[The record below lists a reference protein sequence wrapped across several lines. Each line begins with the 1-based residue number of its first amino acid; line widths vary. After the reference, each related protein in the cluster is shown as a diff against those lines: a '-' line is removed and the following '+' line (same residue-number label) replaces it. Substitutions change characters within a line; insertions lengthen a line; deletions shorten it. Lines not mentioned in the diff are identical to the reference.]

1 MEQTD
6 RDKSEGKLISMNAEL
21 VAVKAELQRKVVEL
35 EKATSDISNLLAS
48 TNIATLFLDK
58 DQHIRRF
65 TPAATQFFS
74 LLPTDAGRP
83 LSDISSKLVYD
94 RLHLD
99 CQTVLEKLIPV
110 QKEIV
115 ATDGKWLNLVIMP
128 YRTVNDAV
136 AGLVITLID
145 ITDKKLAQQ
154 RERMSKLY
162 AEHVVDTIREPLL
175 ILDGN
180 LRVVSANRSFYK
192 TFQVS
197 ETEIKNTPFFELG
210 HKQWNIPELEKLLKD
225 ILPKNN
231 VFENFT
237 MTHEF
242 PNIGLKVLRVTGRQI
257 VDAENSESA
266 LILLVIE
273 DITDQG

>member
-1 MEQTD
+1 VN
-6 RDKSEGKLISMNAEL
+6 KEL
-21 VAVKAELQRKVVEL
+21 MALKNELLRKVAEL
-35 EKATSDISNLLAS
+35 EKANSDISNLLAS
-48 TNIATLFLDK
+48 TNIATLFLDN

-83 LSDISSKLVYD
+83 LSDISSRLVYD

-99 CQTVLEKLIPV
+99 CQTVLEKSISM
-110 QKEIV
+110 QKEVV
-115 ATDGKWLNLVIMP
+115 ATDGRWLNLIIMP
-128 YRTVNDAV
+128 YRAVNNAGD
-136 AGLVITLID
+136 GLVITLMD

-154 RERMSKLY
+154 RERTSRLY

-175 ILDGN
+175 VLNGN

-197 ETEIKNTPFFELG
+197 EMEIKNVPFFELG
-210 HKQWNIPELEKLLKD
+210 HNQWNIPELEKLLKD
-225 ILPKNN
+225 ILLENK
-231 VFENFT
+231 VVENFT
-237 MTHEF
+237 VKHDF
-242 PNIGLKVLRVTGRQI
+242 PKIGPKVLRLTGRQI
-257 VDAENSESA
+257 VDAENNESA

-273 DITDQG
+273 DITEQG

>member
-1 MEQTD
+1 MDDE
-6 RDKSEGKLISMNAEL
+6 LIVM
-21 VAVKAELQRKVVEL
+21 KAELQRKVVEL
-35 EKATSDISNLLAS
+35 EKATCDISNLLAS
-48 TNIATLFLDK
+48 TNIATIFLDN

-83 LSDISSKLVYD
+83 LTDINSKLIYD
-94 RLHLD
+94 QLHAD
-99 CQTVLEKLIPV
+99 CQVVLEKLVPV
-110 QKEIV
+110 KKEIV
-115 ATDGKWLNLVIMP
+115 ATNGKWLNLIIMP
-128 YRTVNDAV
+128 YRTVNKTV
-136 AGLVITLID
+136 GGLVITLMD

-154 RERMSKLY
+154 RERTARLF
-162 AEHVVDTIREPLL
+162 AEHVVDTIREPMLV
-175 ILDGN
+175 LDGT

-197 ETEIKNTPFFELG
+197 ETAIKDTPFFELG

-225 ILPKNN
+225 ILPKNK
-231 VFENFT
+231 VFENYT
-237 MTHEF
+237 VKHEF
-242 PNIGLKVLRVTGRQI
+242 PNIGPKVLRLTGRQI

>member
-1 MEQTD
+1 MD
-6 RDKSEGKLISMNAEL
+6 DEL
-21 VAVKAELQRKVVEL
+21 SVIKAELQRKVAEL
-35 EKATSDISNLLAS
+35 ENATSDISNLLAS
-48 TNIATLFLDK
+48 TNIATLFLDN

-83 LSDISSKLVYD
+83 LTDISSKLVYD
-94 RLHLD
+94 RLHAD
-99 CQTVLEKLIPV
+99 CQVVLEKLVPV
-110 QKEIV
+110 QKEVV

-128 YRTVNDAV
+128 YRTVNNSV
-136 AGLVITLID
+136 GGLVITLMD

-154 RERMSKLY
+154 RERRARLY

-175 ILDGN
+175 VLDDN
-180 LRVVSANRSFYK
+180 LRVVSANRSFYN

-197 ETEIKNTPFFELG
+197 KAEIKNTPFFELG
-210 HKQWNIPELEKLLKD
+210 HRQWNIPELEKLLKD
-225 ILPKNN
+225 ILPKNK

-237 MTHEF
+237 VKHEF
-242 PNIGLKVLRVTGRQI
+242 PKIGPKILRVTGRQI
-257 VDAENSESA
+257 VDSENGEQA

>member
-1 MEQTD
+1 MDE
-6 RDKSEGKLISMNAEL
+6 EL
-21 VAVKAELQRKVVEL
+21 TAVKAELQRRFAEL
-35 EKATSDISNLLAS
+35 ENATSDISNLLAS
-48 TNIATLFLDK
+48 TNIATLFLDN

-65 TPAATQFFS
+65 TPAATKFFS

-83 LSDISSKLVYD
+83 LSDIRSKLIYD
-94 RLHLD
+94 QLHVD
-99 CQTVLEKLIPV
+99 CLAVLEKLIPV
-110 QKEIV
+110 QKEVV
-115 ATDGKWLNLVIMP
+115 ATDGTWLNLIIMP
-128 YRTVNDAV
+128 YRTVNNTV
-136 AGLVITLID
+136 GGLVITLMD

-154 RERMSKLY
+154 RERTARLY

-175 ILDGN
+175 VLDDN

-197 ETEIKNTPFFELG
+197 EMEIKNTHFFELG
-210 HKQWNIPELEKLLKD
+210 HRQWNIPELEKLLKD
-225 ILPKNN
+225 ILPKNK

-237 MTHEF
+237 VKHEF
-242 PNIGLKVLRVTGRQI
+242 PNIGPKVLRLTGRQI
-257 VDAENSESA
+257 VDTENSESA

>member
-1 MEQTD
+1 MN
-6 RDKSEGKLISMNAEL
+6 KKLMAL
-21 VAVKAELQRKVVEL
+21 KDELQRKVAEL
-35 EKATSDISNLLAS
+35 EKANSDISNLLAS
-48 TNIATLFLDK
+48 TNIATLFLDN

-99 CQTVLEKLIPV
+99 CQAVLENLISV
-110 QKEIV
+110 QKEV
-115 ATDGKWLNLVIMP
+115 FATNGKWLNLIIMP
-128 YRTVNDAV
+128 YRAVNNAV
-136 AGLVITLID
+136 DGLVITLMD

-154 RERMSKLY
+154 RERASRLY

-175 ILDGN
+175 VLNGN

-192 TFQVS
+192 TFRVS
-197 ETEIKNTPFFELG
+197 EAEIKNTPFFELG
-210 HKQWNIPELEKLLKD
+210 HNQWNMPELEKLLKD
-225 ILPKNN
+225 ILPKNK
-231 VFENFT
+231 VVENFT
-237 MTHEF
+237 VKHEF
-242 PNIGLKVLRVTGRQI
+242 PKIGPKVLRLTGRQI
-257 VDAENSESA
+257 VAAENSESA

-273 DITDQG
+273 DVTEQG

>member
-1 MEQTD
+1 MDDE
-6 RDKSEGKLISMNAEL
+6 LIAM
-21 VAVKAELQRKVVEL
+21 KAELKRKVAEL
-35 EKATSDISNLLAS
+35 ENATSDISNLLAS
-48 TNIATLFLDK
+48 TNIATLFLDN

-83 LSDISSKLVYD
+83 LTDISSKIVYEQ
-94 RLHLD
+94 LHAD
-99 CQTVLEKLIPV
+99 CQVVLENLVPV
-110 QKEIV
+110 QKEVV

-128 YRTVNDAV
+128 YRTANNSVG
-136 AGLVITLID
+136 GLVITLMD

-154 RERMSKLY
+154 RERRARLY

-175 ILDGN
+175 VLDDN

-197 ETEIKNTPFFELG
+197 EAEIRNTPFFELG
-210 HKQWNIPELEKLLKD
+210 HRQWNIPELEKLLKD
-225 ILPKNN
+225 ILPKNK

-237 MTHEF
+237 VKHEF
-242 PNIGLKVLRVTGRQI
+242 PKIGLKILRVTGRQI

>member
-1 MEQTD
+1 MAL
-6 RDKSEGKLISMNAEL
+6 KNEL
-21 VAVKAELQRKVVEL
+21 LRKVAEL
-35 EKATSDISNLLAS
+35 EKANSDISNLLAS
-48 TNIATLFLDK
+48 TNIATLFLDN
-58 DQHIRRF
+58 DQNIRRF

-83 LSDISSKLVYD
+83 LSDISSRLVYD

-110 QKEIV
+110 QKEVV
-115 ATDGKWLNLVIMP
+115 ATDGKWLNLIIMP
-128 YRTVNDAV
+128 YRAVNNAV
-136 AGLVITLID
+136 DGLVITLMD

-154 RERMSKLY
+154 RERTSRLY

-175 ILDGN
+175 VLNGN

-197 ETEIKNTPFFELG
+197 EMEIENVPFFELG
-210 HKQWNIPELEKLLKD
+210 HNQWNIPELEKLLKD
-225 ILPKNN
+225 ILLENK
-231 VFENFT
+231 VVENFT
-237 MTHEF
+237 VKHEF
-242 PNIGLKVLRVTGRQI
+242 RKIGPKVLRLTGRQI
-257 VDAENSESA
+257 VDAENNESA

-273 DITDQG
+273 DITEQG